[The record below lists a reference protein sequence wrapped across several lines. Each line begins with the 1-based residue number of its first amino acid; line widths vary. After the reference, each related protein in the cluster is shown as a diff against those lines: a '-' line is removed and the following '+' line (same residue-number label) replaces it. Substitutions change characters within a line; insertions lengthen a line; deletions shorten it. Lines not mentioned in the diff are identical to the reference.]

1 MSNDLSLLSRQV
13 FELIDQMQAGTVP
26 WSRFDEFIT
35 PGFRA
40 YVPGAVLDVEGFK
53 KQMQAFGAAFS
64 HGKHTVHDVV
74 SDNNVAMIRE
84 TWQGVHTGTFL
95 DAPATGKAVSSLV
108 MVLLRFHDWKITE
121 FHETFD
127 TLALMRDTGVI
138 A

>member
-1 MSNDLSLLSRQV
+1 MNDLSLLARQV

-26 WSRFDEFIT
+26 WTRFDEIIA

-40 YVPGAVLDVEGFK
+40 YVPGAVVDADGFK
-53 KQMQAFGAAFS
+53 KQMQTFGAAFS

-74 SDNNVAMIRE
+74 SDNNVAMVRE
-84 TWQGVHTGTFL
+84 TWEGMHTGTFL
-95 DAPATGKAVSSLV
+95 GAPATGKTVSSLV
-108 MVLLRFHDWKITE
+108 MVLLRFHDRKLTE